1 MPPRE
6 RQKLQPRSLD
16 VLGNLSDRYYRE
28 GNVEGMRR
36 MGQELQNRLQNHQSL
51 QPGTGT
57 IFNTSPIEGG
67 PIGPG
72 SYWNVGLQSGDNSGI
87 ISAAMANHPR
97 MQQVKS
103 LYENFDPWIPNLDG
117 DSLGY
122 EWERPLLGGTLGYGF
137 DYDMGD
143 EGLGAFLNWKLGIGT

>member
-6 RQKLQPRSLD
+6 RQKLQPRP
-16 VLGNLSDRYYRE
+16 LGDYTGPAPYNPGRDLEDYTGPAPYNPDR
-28 GNVEGMRR
+28 NI
-36 MGQELQNRLQNHQSL
+36 
-51 QPGTGT
+51 PGTGYLLP
-57 IFNTSPIEGG
+57 NPQEPWNNPGQ
-67 PIGPG
+67 G